1 MKGAGPLWWRVL
13 RISWPLL
20 GGAWGAWL
28 GFGGY
33 LALKHNA
40 DSFGSFLAFGFFA
53 VFALIGLVTG
63 AASGALIGSLV
74 HAVMR
79 RSGVGMAGAVTMAT
93 LVNTLAIWQIADLIQ
108 TTYPGLRADGPAKLH
123 LGGDPGARSPAVV
136 APVSSTPGPSSRTSC
151 SDPPPTQPK
160 ERGLWDSECR

>member
-1 MKGAGPLWWRVL
+1 MKRGGSLWRVI

-33 LALKHNA
+33 FALKYNA
-40 DSFGSFLAFGFFA
+40 DSFGSVLSLGFFA
-53 VFALIGLVTG
+53 VFALIGLAAG
-63 AASGALIGSLV
+63 AVSGALIGGLV
-74 HAVMR
+74 YAVMR
-79 RSGVGMAGAVTMAT
+79 RSGVGMAGAVITAT
-93 LVNTLAIWQIADLIQ
+93 LVNALAIWQIADLVQ
-108 TTYPGLRADGPAKLH
+108 TMYPGLRAGGPAKLH
-123 LGGDPGARSPAVV
+123 LGGNPGARSPAVA
-136 APVSSTPGPSSRTSC
+136 APVSSIPGPSSRTSC